1 MKIAEGG
8 ISWIITFFIVTIL
21 SITISYFL
29 SGISRYIMIII
40 SALMLMISFLLLI
53 FFRDPI
59 RKTGSGIVAVADG
72 FIREIT
78 YENDKDLGNCVKIST
93 FMNIHNVHVNRMP
106 ITGEISK
113 ITHHN
118 GSHLPAFKKES
129 ERNERVEILVKT
141 DIGIIKIIQ
150 IAGTIARRIVP
161 YIKIGDTVKK
171 GEKIGIIRLG
181 SRVDIYLPKKK
192 IKKLTIKVKDKIK
205 AGEVTIAKIN
215 D

>member
-1 MKIAEGG
+1 MKIAKGG

-21 SITISYFL
+21 SIIISYFL

-40 SALMLMISFLLLI
+40 STLLLIISFLLVV

-59 RKTGSGIVAVADG
+59 RKTGNGIVAVADG
-72 FIREIT
+72 FIREIKN
-78 YENDKDLGNCVKIST
+78 ESDKDVGNCVKIST

-106 ITGEISK
+106 ITGHISK
-113 ITHHN
+113 ITHYD

-150 IAGTIARRIVP
+150 IAGTLARRIVP
-161 YIKIGDTVKK
+161 YIKKGDKVKK

-181 SRVDIYLPKKK
+181 SRVDIYLPNNK

-205 AGEVTIAKIN
+205 AGEDTIAKIN

>member
-192 IKKLTIKVKDKIK
+192 IKKLTIKLKDKIK
-205 AGEVTIAKIN
+205 AGEDTIAKIN